1 MSKRRIRQRES
12 FLDISIS
19 IVLGILFLIIIIF
32 LVVSNV
38 KINKRKKELNERIS
52 QLKQEIKVLQ
62 ERNNELKAGIEES
75 YQSDYIE
82 KILRQK
88 GLYKKEGEKVVVILP
103 PKEEKK
109 EIQKK
114 EKSIWERFLELF
126 KLRD

>member
-19 IVLGILFLIIIIF
+19 VVLGILFLIIIIF

-75 YQSDYIE
+75 HQSDYIE

-109 EIQKK
+109 EIQKE